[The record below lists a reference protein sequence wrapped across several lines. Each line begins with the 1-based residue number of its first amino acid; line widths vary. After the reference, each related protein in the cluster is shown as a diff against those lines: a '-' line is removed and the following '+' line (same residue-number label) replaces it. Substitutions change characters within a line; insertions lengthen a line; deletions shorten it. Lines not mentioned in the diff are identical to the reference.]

1 MAKRNLEIEAD
12 TLDGLLVVM
21 RGLAKQ
27 SRRMMRQ
34 LQNEGQFDPMFFAQA
49 LTINEIYRELKEAN
63 AQVEIADLEAILAL
77 DLDSNDNADN
87 AEPTE

>member
-49 LTINEIYRELKEAN
+49 ITINEIYRELKEAN